1 MEKVKVNAN
10 NKTLF
15 NRGSFLALQ
24 YKSSIFASKNSVF
37 FTVNIKTL
45 TADKQRQNK
54 EYSIKN
60 NANPMTPSGFDE
72 TTKRLGR
79 THRGLTL
86 VTKCICSQNS

>member
-1 MEKVKVNAN
+1 MEKVKVNTN

-15 NRGSFLALQ
+15 NRGNFLALQ

-37 FTVNIKTL
+37 FTMNIKTL
-45 TADKQRQNK
+45 TADKQRHTK

-60 NANPMTPSGFDE
+60 NANPMNVSWFDE

-79 THRGLTL
+79 IH
-86 VTKCICSQNS
+86 